1 MNYRGE
7 IYGYCIQSYVR
18 VVARSFAF
26 PLFSVK
32 WKSMQSENK
41 WTKWVE
47 RKKEKKIKNDKS
59 LLYYL
64 TLTIREICRHTN
76 LRKSKTFYRV
86 EKRREKKKKKN
97 VNSNRNVIDQRSLV
111 SSNVSRHQVFSV
123 PNLFPRDCIA
133 NIDRKFITDRN
144 HAATFYYLKF
154 IDIPPEFHRVLQL

>member
-86 EKRREKKKKKN
+86 EKRREREKKKRKFERKC
-97 VNSNRNVIDQRSLV
+97 NRPKIV

-123 PNLFPRDCIA
+123 PNLFPRDWVA